1 MHGPAAV
8 SPGHPSDDC
17 WKGAP
22 MSWTPIKH
30 APINRARLTRTTL
43 RAARRSCAALAVAAA
58 LVGVPALAG
67 LSAPTAQAAAAP
79 AEGHDYVLLQHPLT
93 GHPQQVV
100 EVFSYDCA
108 HSYQMEAALD
118 AWAARQRPALTVERI
133 PAAWP
138 DTPALLAYA
147 RLYYALDRMG
157 VAQQLALKVFHTVR
171 DERRPLTTE
180 EAAAEWAGSAGLDE
194 QAFRTAYESPEVQ
207 RQAQNAPALRER
219 YEVHEMPSFVIGG
232 RYRTSP
238 FLASGGVAGTL
249 PVVSY
254 LYQRSS
260 GHTAVAPDAV
270 QNLPAGVPGDA
281 LTGTDGGTEGPD
293 GFRPNGPEDRPE
305 GGYLR

>member
-1 MHGPAAV
+1 
-8 SPGHPSDDC
+8 
-17 WKGAP
+17 

-30 APINRARLTRTTL
+30 ATTKHATITQATL
-43 RAARRSCAALAVAAA
+43 RAARRSCAALAVATA
-58 LVGVPALAG
+58 LIGAPALTG
-67 LSAPTAQAAAAP
+67 LSAPAAEAAAAP

-108 HSYQMEAALD
+108 HSYLLEAALD

-147 RLYYALDRMG
+147 RLYYTLDRMG
-157 VAQQLALKVFHTVR
+157 VAQRMALQVFHTVR
-171 DERRPLTTE
+171 DEHQPLTTE
-180 EAAAEWAGSAGLDE
+180 DAAAEWAGSAGLDQ
-194 QAFRTAYESPEVQ
+194 QAFRAAYESPEVQ
-207 RQAQNAPALRER
+207 QQTRDAPALRER
-219 YEVHEMPSFVIGG
+219 YEVHEMPSFVVGG

-260 GHTAVAPDAV
+260 GHTAVAPDPV
-270 QNLPAGVPGDA
+270 QNSSAGFPAGGA
-281 LTGTDGGTEGPD
+281 ATGPDGGADGPD